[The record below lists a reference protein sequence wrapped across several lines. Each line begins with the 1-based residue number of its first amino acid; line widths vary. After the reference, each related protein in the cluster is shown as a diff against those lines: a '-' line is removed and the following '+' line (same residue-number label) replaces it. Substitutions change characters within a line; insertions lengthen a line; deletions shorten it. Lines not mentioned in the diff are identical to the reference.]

1 MKLTMKLTMSKS
13 TTNTVQPPMR
23 DNIEVELLKIHNIKP
38 TVNSISISFF
48 IIYRNRGRRST
59 TTAATTQRGYM
70 ADPYGTYQ
78 VSIVYRKKSQGLYFM
93 MFAILQFLPLFNN
106 SYEPCCPNGSNKQQ
120 LKRTDV

>member
-59 TTAATTQRGYM
+59 TTAAATRVY
-70 ADPYGTYQ
+70 DRSVVLN
-78 VSIVYRKKSQGLYFM
+78 VSSDSSGR
-93 MFAILQFLPLFNN
+93 
-106 SYEPCCPNGSNKQQ
+106 
-120 LKRTDV
+120 